1 MLCSC
6 PKKAALTS
14 IKTVVCPEKF
24 GQIQKAAFVRLTN
37 GKGVKNGFAKSTG
50 DITKKASWTK
60 LIAADDDTKVV
71 VTPYIE
77 APSGEA
83 GEARTFGGGNETLG
97 GIERIIGRNPST
109 FTGVFR
115 DVPQEIIKAIKELQ
129 CEDGNLGVYLFDQY
143 GHIEALAGA
152 AEGDALPIPI
162 RSFFVSDKNH
172 GNLESPDSNNVQWA
186 FAPNY
191 SDNLKIF
198 VPTDFNPL
206 TDLVVSE

>member
-24 GQIQKAAFVRLTN
+24 GQIQKAAFVRLQGAA
-37 GKGVKNGFAKSTG
+37 GKKNGFKKPED
-50 DITKKASWTK
+50 DIKTKASWTK
-60 LIAADDDTKVV
+60 FLAAADDTKVV

-206 TDLVVSE
+206 TDLVVS

>member
-37 GKGVKNGFAKSTG
+37 GGGVKNGFKKTSD
-50 DITKKASWTK
+50 DITAKASWTK
-60 LIAADDDTKVV
+60 LLTAADDTKVV

-143 GHIEALAGA
+143 GHIEALGGA
-152 AEGDALPIPI
+152 SEGDALPFLFVRSLSPTKTTATSKAPTATTCSGLLHLIIRTTLKSLCRLTSTPSPI
-162 RSFFVSDKNH
+162 
-172 GNLESPDSNNVQWA
+172 
-186 FAPNY
+186 
-191 SDNLKIF
+191 
-198 VPTDFNPL
+198 
-206 TDLVVSE
+206 